1 VIYLSRYSVNLIKN
15 TLETH
20 TNVEKNGSII
30 SILSL
35 IMINGHLRKTVSCL
49 RSQGSW
55 GPNGQKFQRQWMEFA
70 QNTW

>member
-1 VIYLSRYSVNLIKN
+1 MLENGVIYHFPYFANRIRN

-30 SILSL
+30 SILLL

-49 RSQGSW
+49 RSQGS
-55 GPNGQKFQRQWMEFA
+55 
-70 QNTW
+70 